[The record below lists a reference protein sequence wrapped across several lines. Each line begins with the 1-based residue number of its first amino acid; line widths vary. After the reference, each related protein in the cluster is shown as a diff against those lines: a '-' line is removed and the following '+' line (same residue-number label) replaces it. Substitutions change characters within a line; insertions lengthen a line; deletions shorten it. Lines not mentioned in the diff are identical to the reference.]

1 MIDKVTCDS
10 INECIA
16 RLHGLGASIR
26 HTRVCKN

>member
-16 RLHGLGASIR
+16 RLDGLGASIG
-26 HTRVCKN
+26 HTRVCKK